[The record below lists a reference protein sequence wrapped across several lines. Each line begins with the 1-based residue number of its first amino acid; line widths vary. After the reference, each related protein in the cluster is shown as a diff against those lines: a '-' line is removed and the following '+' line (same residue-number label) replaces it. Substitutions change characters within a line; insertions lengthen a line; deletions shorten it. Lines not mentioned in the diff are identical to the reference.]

1 MIEFRTLKNDELEK
15 WFDHCMYVFNEGI
28 YSREYRQYFVNHY
41 NNDPWRDL
49 DTILVCMDDNK
60 IASTVR
66 IFNRKI
72 YLNSK
77 EVSMGG
83 IGEVSTKSE
92 YRSQGL
98 STKLL
103 EIAIEKMKNMGI
115 NVSILGAAQNKF
127 GYYNRLGWDNI
138 PRCFNAS
145 NVKGNNNFKFKIRP
159 INFETDITEI
169 ISIYNNYSK
178 KLNGTLVRNEK
189 YYWENWVKNEAKNF
203 YIVEDNNK
211 IISYIDFEKNNNVIK
226 IREFGE
232 LLHSKS
238 IFKELLS
245 KIVYLEGEEECKVIY
260 PKIIKSELKIEEV
273 IKEMGLMINVINPFE
288 FKGIKIENTKDFIK
302 IFNNINKIQNEELF
316 TFWDIDGF

>member
-1 MIEFRTLKNDELEK
+1 MNIE
-15 WFDHCMYVFNEGI
+15 
-28 YSREYRQYFVNHY
+28 
-41 NNDPWRDL
+41 
-49 DTILVCMDDNK
+49 
-60 IASTVR
+60 VR
-66 IFNRKI
+66 
-72 YLNSK
+72 
-77 EVSMGG
+77 
-83 IGEVSTKSE
+83 
-92 YRSQGL
+92 GL

-138 PRCFNAS
+138 PRYFNAS

>member
-92 YRSQGL
+92 YRSQG
-98 STKLL
+98 
-103 EIAIEKMKNMGI
+103 
-115 NVSILGAAQNKF
+115 V
-127 GYYNRLGWDNI
+127 
-138 PRCFNAS
+138 
-145 NVKGNNNFKFKIRP
+145 V
-159 INFETDITEI
+159 
-169 ISIYNNYSK
+169 
-178 KLNGTLVRNEK
+178 
-189 YYWENWVKNEAKNF
+189 
-203 YIVEDNNK
+203 
-211 IISYIDFEKNNNVIK
+211 
-226 IREFGE
+226 
-232 LLHSKS
+232 H
-238 IFKELLS
+238 
-245 KIVYLEGEEECKVIY
+245 KVA
-260 PKIIKSELKIEEV
+260 
-273 IKEMGLMINVINPFE
+273 
-288 FKGIKIENTKDFIK
+288 
-302 IFNNINKIQNEELF
+302 
-316 TFWDIDGF
+316 